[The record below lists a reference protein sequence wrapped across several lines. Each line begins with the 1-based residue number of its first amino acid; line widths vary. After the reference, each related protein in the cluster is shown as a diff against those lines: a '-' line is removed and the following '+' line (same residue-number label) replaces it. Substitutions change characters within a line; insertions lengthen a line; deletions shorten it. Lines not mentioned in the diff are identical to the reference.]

1 MIKSHFG
8 RGYLPQCMLDN
19 RMKSFYLS
27 EVSNANLAINNGVFN
42 LRKKKTRDREAKLK
56 QLVLE
61 FSTLNCEDKK
71 ELIFDYS
78 LKLGCLSK
86 EFYTQKFLKDLDE
99 VAELDIT
106 RIDPGLFDNTID
118 DCMPGLEPSV
128 IDCNGDYIFKSVN
141 KKFKF

>member
-1 MIKSHFG
+1 M
-8 RGYLPQCMLDN
+8 YYWN
-19 RMKSFYLS
+19 V
-27 EVSNANLAINNGVFN
+27 E
-42 LRKKKTRDREAKLK
+42 TRDREAKLK

-128 IDCNGDYIFKSVN
+128 IDCNGDYTFLNLWIKNSNSEIGTRWGVYYMH
-141 KKFKF
+141 